1 MSNLKKSTTLPLLGK
16 TARDRGGF
24 GSTGTNWFWIFL
36 EKMSFTQTEKQKDYF
51 FKCYIVIENITSITH
66 WFCCCK
72 YYFGSQTIHNYLGTQ
87 KRYCCYCQFKD
98 SYNLSMLHDVK
109 KDLEKL
115 KNFYYGILDE
125 INQITF
131 SRNLDCSVSNFDII
145 CPFGYASEQGRTE
158 WRDFLFCSRWLGKVY
173 YWYC

>member
-1 MSNLKKSTTLPLLGK
+1 
-16 TARDRGGF
+16 
-24 GSTGTNWFWIFL
+24 
-36 EKMSFTQTEKQKDYF
+36 MSFTQTEKQKDYF

-158 WRDFLFCSRWLGKVY
+158 WRDFLFCSR
-173 YWYC
+173 